1 MDTSAVVLNKLLAE
15 QNLELWARLKLVF
28 LDPAYSSLYSAINK
42 HYEKYHSV
50 PSFDDLALTIREGP
64 ASKTLA
70 TLRLTEVPD
79 VSAEI
84 AAAIDKTERGL
95 KTLLTR
101 RGIKVAD
108 YDGAAKRDKAD
119 GKKAA

>member
-1 MDTSAVVLNKLLAE
+1 MTV
-15 QNLELWARLKLVF
+15 
-28 LDPAYSSLYSAINK
+28 
-42 HYEKYHSV
+42 
-50 PSFDDLALTIREGP
+50 
-64 ASKTLA
+64 
-70 TLRLTEVPD
+70 
-79 VSAEI
+79 AEI
-84 AAAIDKTERGL
+84 ATAIDKTERGL